1 MDCCNFAEQSGN
13 ERTTKS
19 TVPITARYA
28 DTTMATTKKYL
39 NHKQYGTLIQKCKD
53 KISEFMLNT
62 NYTSLAYEKCDYD
75 PDREFWRLTVPTMGD
90 ILFRFN
96 SYEND
101 IALNRRGVE
110 IVALPIIFKEYR
122 NPAPFQA
129 CGLSFNNFNDKCVLM
144 AMADA
149 TDKILTGVEKVIQ
162 IASNVASQPYYW
174 LTEGTEVWWDDPED
188 ETSGKYKV
196 VKLPSDIDRGEWE
209 DDTIVTISDGTS
221 EAEVTLSEISPT
233 LDL

>member
-1 MDCCNFAEQSGN
+1 MSCRPRKQRNLGRLLLLTPFNVINLENCVDCCNFAEQSGN

-90 ILFRFN
+90 N
-96 SYEND
+96 CS
-101 IALNRRGVE
+101 A
-110 IVALPIIFKEYR
+110 
-122 NPAPFQA
+122 
-129 CGLSFNNFNDKCVLM
+129 ST
-144 AMADA
+144 A
-149 TDKILTGVEKVIQ
+149 TRT
-162 IASNVASQPYYW
+162 
-174 LTEGTEVWWDDPED
+174 T
-188 ETSGKYKV
+188 
-196 VKLPSDIDRGEWE
+196 LPSTVGEWR
-209 DDTIVTISDGTS
+209 
-221 EAEVTLSEISPT
+221 LSPCR
-233 LDL
+233 